1 MRFEEKKYLKASCKT
16 VLPKYSHTKAKPIA
30 PHPKPNA
37 KEMGKFS
44 FNLKAFLNQI
54 NSSKCANPSI

>member
-44 FNLKAFLNQI
+44 FNLKAF
-54 NSSKCANPSI
+54 